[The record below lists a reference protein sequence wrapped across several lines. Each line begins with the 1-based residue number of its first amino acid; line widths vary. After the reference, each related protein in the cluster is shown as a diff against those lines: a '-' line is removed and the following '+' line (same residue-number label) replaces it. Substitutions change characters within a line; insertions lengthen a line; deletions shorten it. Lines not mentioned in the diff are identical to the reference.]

1 MGALTSIDAVTISVL
16 LFASY
21 ADAAG
26 RGRLDVAVPPGS
38 TVADAVVLLQ
48 RMLSGAGSARGIPRA
63 PLVAVN
69 REYATYERVLASGDE
84 LALIPPVAGG

>member
-1 MGALTSIDAVTISVL
+1 MDALTSIDAVTISVL

-26 RGRLDVAVPPGS
+26 RGQLDVAVPPGS
-38 TVADAVVLLQ
+38 TVADAVVLLH
-48 RMLSGAGSARGIPRA
+48 RMLSASARGIPRA

>member
-1 MGALTSIDAVTISVL
+1 MDALTSIDAVTISVL

-26 RGRLDVAVPPGS
+26 RGQFDVTVPPGS
-38 TVADAVVLLQ
+38 TVADAVDQLQ
-48 RMLSGAGSARGIPRA
+48 RALSGAARGIPRA

-69 REYATYERVLASGDE
+69 REYAAYERVLHSGDE